1 MTSSAVRARFPSLVA
16 FAAVSVTA
24 SVLSGCSLF
33 GDPFFKRGEPE
44 AAPAP
49 AKKPAGLPPVAT
61 HRFEF
66 DPERD
71 EVLGVIQK
79 TIVGPEDTLPDIA
92 RRFNLG
98 YEEIMRANP
107 GVDPWLPGE
116 GREIVLP
123 TQFVLPN
130 APREGLVI
138 NVPAMRLFYYPK
150 RGKDVPKD
158 APTVVYTY
166 PIGIG
171 KVGWATPEGVT
182 KVIRRTK
189 DPTWRVP
196 ASIRKEHL
204 EMGDELP
211 PVVGPGPDNPLGA
224 HSFTLGWPSYLVHG
238 TNKPYGVGMRSSH
251 GCIRLYPEDIAHL
264 FDSVPIGTQLRV
276 VNQPFLIG
284 HSADDIVLQ
293 SYGVLEDDKRAW
305 DKARRKMIEKSIS
318 QNTHKALKERTLEVD
333 WVRVDALAHESRGV
347 PVSVITPE
355 ASTDAVLLTARKVE
369 NVVPEGA
376 NWDGVIEVDEA
387 KFQELL
393 SDREPA
399 GSEEETPPS
408 NSNGTANGTGNGTG
422 NGTQPLER

>member
-1 MTSSAVRARFPSLVA
+1 MFRPFARAALFLPLAVVA
-16 FAAVSVTA
+16 
-24 SVLSGCSLF
+24 LSGCSLF
-33 GDPFFKRGEPE
+33 GDPFFRGEKAKVE
-44 AAPAP
+44 AAPP
-49 AKKPAGLPPVAT
+49 KPVGLPPVAT

-66 DPERD
+66 DPVRD
-71 EVLGVIQK
+71 EVMGLIQK
-79 TIVGPEDTLPDIA
+79 TVVGPEDTLPDIA
-92 RRFNLG
+92 RRFNIG
-98 YEEIMRANP
+98 YEEIVRANP
-107 GVDPWLPGE
+107 GVDPWLPGA

-130 APREGLVI
+130 APREGIVI
-138 NVPAMRLFYYPK
+138 NVPAMRLFYFPK
-150 RGKDVPKD
+150 RAKDEPKD
-158 APTVVYTY
+158 APAVVYTY

-182 KVIRRTK
+182 KVLKRTE

-211 PVVGPGPDNPLGA
+211 PVVGPGPDNPLGK

-264 FDSVPIGTQLRV
+264 FEAVPIGTQLRV

-284 HSADDIVLQ
+284 HSADDIVMQ
-293 SYGVLEDDKRAW
+293 SYGVMEDDKRAW
-305 DKARRKMIEKSIS
+305 DKARRKLIEKSIT
-318 QNTHKALKERTLEVD
+318 QNTRKILEERALEID

-347 PVSVITPE
+347 PVSVVTPE

-376 NWDGVIEVDEA
+376 NWDGIIEVDEA

-393 SDREPA
+393 SEREPVVA
-399 GSEEETPPS
+399 EEETA
-408 NSNGTANGTGNGTG
+408 TANGS
-422 NGTQPLER
+422 GTQPLER